1 MLVVEGKARQV
12 KDDPVG
18 EAPPWWIASLSIHA
32 SPRDADTD
40 VVRLATQSRS
50 RGEQVVVV
58 SADRQL
64 RDQLDPGVAAVSPRW
79 LLTRLNGA
87 GAS

>member
-1 MLVVEGKARQV
+1 LG
-12 KDDPVG
+12 
-18 EAPPWWIASLSIHA
+18 IHA
-32 SPRDADTD
+32 SARDADTD
-40 VVRLATQSRS
+40 VVRLAAQSRS

-64 RDQLDPGVAAVSPRW
+64 RDRLDPDVSAVSPRW
-79 LLTRLNGA
+79 LLTRLTGA